1 MNRYRKLEILKEILR
16 ETESALIAYSG
27 GVDSTFL
34 LKIARDT
41 LGSDVLAVT
50 ADSPTYPSQEI
61 QEAKALAR
69 KLSVRHLTIETEEF
83 ADSNFIS
90 NPPDRCY
97 YCKKELF
104 SKLRKIA
111 RENHLNHILDGSN
124 LDDEK
129 DFRPGMRAA
138 REFGVRSPL
147 REAGF
152 TKEDIRQL
160 SKELDLAT
168 WNKPA
173 LACLASRFPYGKPLT
188 KQDLGRVGKAEKLL
202 RDMGIG
208 QIRVR
213 HHGHIARIE
222 VPRGEINRFLS
233 DSFRKKLV
241 DKLKELGYT
250 YVTLDLEGYRTGSM
264 NEVLLHLSPS
274 ARKSMIK

>member
-1 MNRYRKLEILKEILR
+1 MKRQEKLETLKEILR
-16 ETESALIAYSG
+16 EMKSALIAYSG

-41 LGSDVLAVT
+41 LGSNVLAVT
-50 ADSPTYPSQEI
+50 ADSPTYPSGEI
-61 QEAKALAR
+61 QEARALAGR
-69 KLSVRHLTIETEEF
+69 LSVRHLTIKTDEF

-90 NPPDRCY
+90 NPPNRCY

-111 RENHLNHILDGSN
+111 EENHLNYILDGSN

-129 DFRPGMRAA
+129 DFRPGTRAA

-152 TKEDIRQL
+152 TKEDIRRV
-160 SKELDLAT
+160 SRKLDLAT

-173 LACLASRFPYGKPLT
+173 LACLASRFPYGKRLT
-188 KQDLGRVGKAEKLL
+188 KRGVVRVAEAERLL
-202 RDMGIG
+202 QDMGIG
-208 QIRVR
+208 QVRVR
-213 HHGHIARIE
+213 DHGHVARIE
-222 VPRGEINRFLS
+222 VPRGEMNRLLS
-233 DSFRKKLV
+233 DSLRRELV
-241 DKLKELGYT
+241 DRLKRLGYT

-264 NEVLLHLSPS
+264 NEVLSHLSPS
-274 ARKSMIK
+274 ARKSVGK

>member
-1 MNRYRKLEILKEILR
+1 MKS
-16 ETESALIAYSG
+16 TLIAYSG

-41 LGSDVLAVT
+41 LGSNILAVT

-61 QEAKALAR
+61 QEARALAR
-69 KLSVRHLTIETEEF
+69 KLSARQLTIETEEF
-83 ADSNFIS
+83 ADSNFIR

-111 RENHLNHILDGSN
+111 RENHLNHVLDGSN

-138 REFGVRSPL
+138 REFQVRSPL
-147 REAGF
+147 REAGL

-160 SKELDLAT
+160 SKEADLVT

-188 KQDLGRVGKAEKLL
+188 KQGLSRVGKAERLL

-208 QIRVR
+208 QVRVR
-213 HHGHIARIE
+213 DHTHIARIE
-222 VPRGEINRFLS
+222 VSRGEIDRLLS
-233 DSFRKKLV
+233 DSFRNKLV

-264 NEVLLHLSPS
+264 NETLPDLPPS
-274 ARKSMIK
+274 ARKSKTK

>member
-1 MNRYRKLEILKEILR
+1 MNRHRKLEILKEILR
-16 ETESALIAYSG
+16 ETKSALIAYSG

-61 QEAKALAR
+61 QEARTLAR

-83 ADSNFIS
+83 SDSNFIS

-152 TKEDIRQL
+152 TKADIRQL
-160 SKELDLAT
+160 SKKLDLAT

-173 LACLASRFPYGKPLT
+173 LACLASRFPYGEPLT
-188 KQDLGRVGKAEKLL
+188 KQNLGRVGKAEKLL
-202 RDMGIG
+202 RDMGMG
-208 QIRVR
+208 QVRVR

-264 NEVLLHLSPS
+264 NEVLPHLSPL
-274 ARKSMIK
+274 ARKGGNR

>member
-1 MNRYRKLEILKEILR
+1 MSRYRKLEILKEILR
-16 ETESALIAYSG
+16 EIKSALIAYSG

-34 LKIARDT
+34 LKVARDT

-61 QEAKALAR
+61 QEAKALAK

-83 ADSNFIS
+83 ADSNFVS

-188 KQDLGRVGKAEKLL
+188 KQNLGRVGKAEKLL

-222 VPRGEINRFLS
+222 VPRREINRFLS

-241 DKLKELGYT
+241 DKLKEFGYT

-264 NEVLLHLSPS
+264 NEVLPHLSPS
-274 ARKSMIK
+274 VRKSDIK

>member
-1 MNRYRKLEILKEILR
+1 MKRQEKLETLKEILR
-16 ETESALIAYSG
+16 EMKSALVAYSG

-34 LKIARDT
+34 LKVARDT

-61 QEAKALAR
+61 QEAKALAK

-83 ADSNFIS
+83 ADSNFVS

-241 DKLKELGYT
+241 DKLKEFGYT

-264 NEVLLHLSPS
+264 NEVLPHLSPS
-274 ARKSMIK
+274 ARKGGIK

>member
-16 ETESALIAYSG
+16 EMKSALIAYSG

-208 QIRVR
+208 QVRVR

-264 NEVLLHLSPS
+264 NEVLPHLSPS

>member
-83 ADSNFIS
+83 ADSNFVS

-264 NEVLLHLSPS
+264 NEVLPHLSPS
-274 ARKSMIK
+274 ARKSIIK

>member
-1 MNRYRKLEILKEILR
+1 MK
-16 ETESALIAYSG
+16 SALIAYSG

-41 LGSDVLAVT
+41 LGTDVLAVT

-61 QEAKALAR
+61 QEARILAR

-83 ADSNFIS
+83 ADSNFVS

-147 REAGF
+147 REAGL

-160 SKELDLAT
+160 SKKLDLAT

-173 LACLASRFPYGKPLT
+173 LACLASRFPYGKSLT
-188 KQDLGRVGKAEKLL
+188 NQALSRVGKAEKLL

-208 QIRVR
+208 QVRVR
-213 HHGHIARIE
+213 DHGHIARIE
-222 VPRGEINRFLS
+222 VTRREINRLLS
-233 DSFRKKLV
+233 DSFREKLV
-241 DKLKELGYT
+241 EKIKQLGYT

-264 NEVLLHLSPS
+264 NEVLPHLSPS
-274 ARKSMIK
+274 ARKSGIK

>member
-83 ADSNFIS
+83 ADSNFVS

-222 VPRGEINRFLS
+222 VPRGEINRLLS
-233 DSFRKKLV
+233 DSFREKLV

-250 YVTLDLEGYRTGSM
+250 YITLDLEGYRTGSM
-264 NEVLLHLSPS
+264 NEVLPHLSPS
-274 ARKSMIK
+274 ARKGSIK

>member
-1 MNRYRKLEILKEILR
+1 MK
-16 ETESALIAYSG
+16 SALIAYSG

-41 LGSDVLAVT
+41 LGTDVLAVT

-61 QEAKALAR
+61 QEARILAR

-83 ADSNFIS
+83 ADSNFVS

-147 REAGF
+147 REAGL

-160 SKELDLAT
+160 SKKLDLAT

-173 LACLASRFPYGKPLT
+173 LACLASRFPYGKSLT
-188 KQDLGRVGKAEKLL
+188 KRDLRRVGKAEKLL

-208 QIRVR
+208 QVRVR
-213 HHGHIARIE
+213 DHGHIARIE
-222 VPRGEINRFLS
+222 VARREINRLLS
-233 DSFRKKLV
+233 DSFREKLV
-241 DKLKELGYT
+241 EKIKQLGYT
-250 YVTLDLEGYRTGSM
+250 YVSLDLEGYRTGSM
-264 NEVLLHLSPS
+264 NEVLPHLSPLT
-274 ARKSMIK
+274 RKGGIE

>member
-264 NEVLLHLSPS
+264 NEVLPHLSPS

>member
-83 ADSNFIS
+83 ADSNFVS

-264 NEVLLHLSPS
+264 NEVLPHLSPS
-274 ARKSMIK
+274 ARKSGIK

>member
-16 ETESALIAYSG
+16 EIKSALIAYSG

-34 LKIARDT
+34 LKVARDT

-61 QEAKALAR
+61 QEAKALAK

-83 ADSNFIS
+83 ADSNFVS

-264 NEVLLHLSPS
+264 NEVLPHLLPS
-274 ARKSMIK
+274 ARKGGIK

>member
-16 ETESALIAYSG
+16 EVKSALIAYSG

-34 LKIARDT
+34 LKVARDT

-50 ADSPTYPSQEI
+50 ADSPTYPSGEI
-61 QEAKALAR
+61 QEARALAK

-83 ADSNFIS
+83 ADSNFVS

-147 REAGF
+147 REAGL
-152 TKEDIRQL
+152 TKTDIREL
-160 SKELDLAT
+160 SKKLDLTT

-173 LACLASRFPYGKPLT
+173 LACLASRFPYGEPLT
-188 KQDLGRVGKAEKLL
+188 KKDLGRVEKAEKLL
-202 RDMGIG
+202 QDMGMG
-208 QIRVR
+208 QVRVR

-222 VPRGEINRFLS
+222 VARRKMDRLLS
-233 DSFRKKLV
+233 DSYREKLV
-241 DKLKELGYT
+241 EKIKQLGYT

-264 NEVLLHLSPS
+264 NEVLPHLSPL
-274 ARKSMIK
+274 ARKGGIK

>member
-202 RDMGIG
+202 RDMGMG
-208 QIRVR
+208 QVRVR

-264 NEVLLHLSPS
+264 NEVLPHLSPS

>member
-1 MNRYRKLEILKEILR
+1 MK
-16 ETESALIAYSG
+16 SALIAYSG

-41 LGSDVLAVT
+41 LGSDVLAIT

-61 QEAKALAR
+61 QEAKALAK

-83 ADSNFIS
+83 ADSNFVS

-152 TKEDIRQL
+152 TKKDIRQL

-241 DKLKELGYT
+241 DKLKEFGYT

-264 NEVLLHLSPS
+264 NEVLPHLSPS
-274 ARKSMIK
+274 ARKGGIK

>member
-1 MNRYRKLEILKEILR
+1 MNRYRRLEILKEILR
-16 ETESALIAYSG
+16 EMKSALIAYSG

-50 ADSPTYPSQEI
+50 ADSPTYPSGEI
-61 QEAKALAR
+61 QEARALAK

-83 ADSNFIS
+83 ADSNFVS

-160 SKELDLAT
+160 SKGLDLAT

-188 KQDLGRVGKAEKLL
+188 KEDLGRVGKAEKLL

-264 NEVLLHLSPS
+264 NEVLPHLSPS
-274 ARKSMIK
+274 AREGGIK